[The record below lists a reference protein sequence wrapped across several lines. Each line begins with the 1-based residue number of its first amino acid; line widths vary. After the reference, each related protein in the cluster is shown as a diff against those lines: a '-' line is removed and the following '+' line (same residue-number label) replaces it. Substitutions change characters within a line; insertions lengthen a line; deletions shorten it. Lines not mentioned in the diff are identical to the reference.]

1 MKKKI
6 LFPLLLFPL
15 LLAGCG
21 EQHGAGTDRPEWL
34 SDLYSSNY
42 AYRKTTCTIQD
53 EQTTTLSIM
62 EGKVVSS
69 PYREYIR
76 VVFPEDS
83 VWSEAYF
90 YGSGKQIDAKLYTR
104 VQGVVDQKT
113 SRVYPYGYKEASNF
127 SPEGTEEKD
136 GKTFDVYT
144 SEYQVNLNETLGL
157 PDSYDI
163 LNAPVSQKY
172 YVDPDNDTVS
182 YICTDLT
189 DLQGRSSLALDIAY
203 GDLSEAEASRILE
216 EDQTRH
222 IEILEIL
229 ETGDS
234 VEVTVP

>member
-1 MKKKI
+1 MSTTFLKKLLIFFFIVFSVLQYNEFKHFLFSGKACTAVFI
-6 LFPLLLFPL
+6 LQK
-15 LLAGCG
+15 
-21 EQHGAGTDRPEWL
+21 EVIHE
-34 SDLYSSNY
+34 
-42 AYRKTTCTIQD
+42 K
-53 EQTTTLSIM
+53 EKTLST
-62 EGKVVSS
+62 SSLSTS